1 MVVSLLFRDMK
12 RSTYSVAT
20 ATHSRWSSRESA
32 QSYSHCTILAR
43 EEGSTDD
50 DDDAVDVDVAG
61 DEAVVVLELL
71 LRERDEADAE
81 QGDKPC
87 LGER

>member
-1 MVVSLLFRDMK
+1 
-12 RSTYSVAT
+12 
-20 ATHSRWSSRESA
+20 
-32 QSYSHCTILAR
+32 LAR

>member
-1 MVVSLLFRDMK
+1 
-12 RSTYSVAT
+12 
-20 ATHSRWSSRESA
+20 
-32 QSYSHCTILAR
+32 LAR

-71 LRERDEADAE
+71 LRERDEADAD
-81 QGDKPC
+81 QGDEPC
-87 LGER
+87 LGERCFCCCRRRRVRCPR